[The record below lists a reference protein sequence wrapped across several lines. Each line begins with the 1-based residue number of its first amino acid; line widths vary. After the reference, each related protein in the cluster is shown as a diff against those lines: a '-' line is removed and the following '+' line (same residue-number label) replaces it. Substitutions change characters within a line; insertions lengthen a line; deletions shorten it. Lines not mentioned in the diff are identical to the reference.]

1 MGHALN
7 FSFMFSSWKERTVRS
22 AEHADPA
29 TTISLSNAPRQ
40 VSTVAV
46 GMALTLWTATPA
58 GAAPALTHYISPSA
72 GAPAAEIV
80 SASKWGSFVGH
91 LQFIDGMIPGGAIG
105 STLRVTPGE
114 HRVAVMCVFEGISSS
129 DAVKRALLTG
139 VFVADRKYYVR
150 CARDDLNFRAL
161 LAESPDGNE
170 LPQGFSEVGALRPPD
185 RPPEPR
191 ALPAGLD
198 LSQLAFLP
206 LEASHSLEIKIGD
219 ASPTFEF
226 PDGASHYAAFALP
239 DANSPL
245 HLDLKS
251 WFHGDV
257 FFPRLLL
264 LDANHRVVRTIAQ
277 PDVRYEEPSWFG
289 RGHILA
295 ECDFVPH
302 DPVRY
307 LVIYSS
313 AEDLGE
319 KMASSQSGSVIPA
332 GKVLAYLPGS
342 TYVHHGS
349 RTGSMTLTLG
359 PRKGR

>member
-1 MGHALN
+1 M
-7 FSFMFSSWKERTVRS
+7 TV
-22 AEHADPA
+22 
-29 TTISLSNAPRQ
+29 NAPRR

-46 GMALTLWTATPA
+46 GVALTLWTAA
-58 GAAPALTHYISPSA
+58 GSGAAPPLAHYVSPSA
-72 GAPAAEIV
+72 AAPAAEIV
-80 SASKWGSFVGH
+80 SASKWGSFLGR
-91 LQFIDGMIPGGAIG
+91 LQFIDGTLPAGAIG
-105 STLRVTPGE
+105 APLRVTPGE
-114 HRVAVMCVFEGISSS
+114 HRVAVMCVFVGVSSS
-129 DAVKRALLTG
+129 DAIKRALLTG
-139 VFVADRKYYVR
+139 VFLADHKYYVR
-150 CARDDLNFRAL
+150 CTRDDLNFRAL
-161 LAESPDGNE
+161 LADSPDGNE
-170 LPQGFSEVGALRPPD
+170 LPQGFSEVGAPASPAT
-185 RPPEPR
+185 PPEPK

-198 LSQLAFLP
+198 LSQLAFLT
-206 LEASHSLEIKIGD
+206 LDAGHSLEVKIDD
-219 ASPTFEF
+219 ASPSFEF

-264 LDANHRVVRTIAQ
+264 LDAEHRVVRTIAQ
-277 PDVRYEEPSWFG
+277 PDVRYVEPGWFG
-289 RGHILA
+289 RGHVLA

-313 AEDLGE
+313 AEDLGV
-319 KMASSQSGSVIPA
+319 KMASSQSGTVFTA
-332 GKVLAYLPGS
+332 GKSVGYLPGS

-359 PRKGR
+359 PRKAR

>member
-1 MGHALN
+1 MIAL
-7 FSFMFSSWKERTVRS
+7 SVRT
-22 AEHADPA
+22 AEHANPA
-29 TTISLSNAPRQ
+29 TAISQSNAPRR
-40 VSTVAV
+40 VSTAAM
-46 GMALTLWTATPA
+46 GMVLALWTATGA
-58 GAAPALTHYISPSA
+58 GAAPALAHYVSPPA
-72 GAPAAEIV
+72 AAPAAEIV

-91 LQFIDGMIPGGAIG
+91 LQFIDGMIPGGPIG
-105 STLRVTPGE
+105 STLRVMPGE

-129 DAVKRALLTG
+129 DALKRALLTG

-170 LPQGFSEVGALRPPD
+170 LPQGFTEVGAPARPAT
-185 RPPEPR
+185 PPEPR
-191 ALPAGLD
+191 VLTAGLD
-198 LSQLAFLP
+198 LSQLAFVTLD
-206 LEASHSLEIKIGD
+206 AGHSLDIKVGD

-245 HLDLKS
+245 HLDVKS

-264 LDANHRVVRTIAQ
+264 LDAEHRVVRVIAQ
-277 PDVRYEEPSWFG
+277 PAVRYVEPSWFG
-289 RGHILA
+289 RGHVLA

-313 AEDLGE
+313 VEDLGE
-319 KMASSQSGSVIPA
+319 KMASSETGSVIPA
-332 GKVLAYLPGS
+332 GKAVVYLPGS

-349 RTGSMTLTLG
+349 RTGSLTLTLA
-359 PRKGR
+359 PRKAR

>member
-1 MGHALN
+1 
-7 FSFMFSSWKERTVRS
+7 MFPYWKELTVRS
-22 AEHADPA
+22 AGHADPA
-29 TTISLSNAPRQ
+29 TTVSLSNAPRR

-46 GMALTLWTATPA
+46 GMALTLWTATRA
-58 GAAPALTHYISPSA
+58 GADPALAHYVPPSA
-72 GAPAAEIV
+72 AAPAAEIV
-80 SASKWGSFVGH
+80 SASKWGSFLGR
-91 LQFIDGMIPGGAIG
+91 LQFIDGMDAGGNG
-105 STLRVTPGE
+105 SSIRVAPGE
-114 HRVAVMCVFEGISSS
+114 HRVSVMCVFAGISSS
-129 DAVKRALLTG
+129 DAIKRVLLTG

-150 CARDDLNFRAL
+150 CARDDLNFRSW

-170 LPQGFSEVGALRPPD
+170 LPQGFSEVGALAPPNT
-185 RPPEPR
+185 PPEPR
-191 ALPAGLD
+191 VLPAGLD
-198 LSQLAFLP
+198 LSQLAFLT
-206 LEASHSLEIKIGD
+206 LDAGHSLEIKIGD

-264 LDANHRVVRTIAQ
+264 LDAEHRVVRTIAQ
-277 PDVRYEEPSWFG
+277 PDVRYVEPSWFA
-289 RGHILA
+289 RGHVLA
-295 ECDFVPH
+295 ECDFMPH

-319 KMASSQSGSVIPA
+319 KMASSQSGSVFVA
-332 GKVLAYLPGS
+332 GKAVGYVPGS

-359 PRKGR
+359 PRKAR

>member
-1 MGHALN
+1 
-7 FSFMFSSWKERTVRS
+7 MFPYWKELTVRS

-29 TTISLSNAPRQ
+29 TTISPSNAPRR
-40 VSTVAV
+40 VSTVVV
-46 GMALTLWTATPA
+46 GMALTLWTATGA
-58 GAAPALTHYISPSA
+58 AAAPALSHYVSPSA
-72 GAPAAEIV
+72 AAPAAEIL

-105 STLRVTPGE
+105 SPLRVSPGE
-114 HRVAVMCVFEGISSS
+114 HRVAVMCVFLGVSSS
-129 DAVKRALLTG
+129 DAIKRALLTG

-170 LPQGFSEVGALRPPD
+170 LPQGFSEVGAVPPPD

-191 ALPAGLD
+191 VLPAGLD
-198 LSQLAFLP
+198 LSQLAFLT
-206 LEASHSLEIKIGD
+206 LEAGHSLEIKIGD

-264 LDANHRVVRTIAQ
+264 LDAEHRVLRTIAQ
-277 PDVRYEEPSWFG
+277 PDVRYVEPSWFG
-289 RGHILA
+289 RGHVLA

-332 GKVLAYLPGS
+332 GKAVVYLPGS

-359 PRKGR
+359 PRNAR